1 MQGFFQHLFAFL
13 IYLGGGG
20 LFVLGILDSSFLFMP
35 LGNDLLLTALTIR
48 HHGSLPVYV
57 LMAASGSCV
66 GVLLLDAICRKGG
79 EAGLQK
85 MLSKRRF
92 EYLKRKMSKKASL
105 PIALACLAPPPF
117 PFTPV
122 IATAS
127 AFNYPRWRLLGIV
140 WVSRALRFSAVGLL
154 AIAFGSQILWFVKT
168 NVFLGFVSLLII
180 ACLVGSA
187 ISLYRWIRQSRKAEV
202 RANA

>member
-13 IYLGGGG
+13 MYLGGGG

-35 LGNDLLLTALTIR
+35 LGNDLLLTALTISHQER
-48 HHGSLPVYV
+48 LPLYV
-57 LMAASGSCV
+57 LMAASGSCA
-66 GVLLLDAICRKGG
+66 GVSLLDAICRKGG
-79 EAGLQK
+79 EAGLKK

-92 EYLKRKMSKKASL
+92 QYLKRKMSNKASL
-105 PIALACLAPPPF
+105 PIFIACLAPPPF

-127 AFNYPRWRLLGIV
+127 AFNYPRRRLLGIV
-140 WVSRALRFSAVGLL
+140 WIGRALRFSAIGLL
-154 AIAFGSQILWFVKT
+154 AIVFGKQILWFVKT
-168 NVFLGFVSLLII
+168 KVFLGFVCLLIV
-180 ACLVGSA
+180 ACVVGST

>member
-1 MQGFFQHLFAFL
+1 M
-13 IYLGGGG
+13 YLGGGG

-35 LGNDLLLTALTIR
+35 LGNDLLLTALTISHQER
-48 HHGSLPVYV
+48 LPLYV
-57 LMAASGSCV
+57 LMAASGSCA
-66 GVLLLDAICRKGG
+66 GVFLLDAICRQGG
-79 EAGLQK
+79 EAGLKK

-92 EYLKRKMSKKASL
+92 EYLKRKMSNKATL

-127 AFNYPRWRLLGIV
+127 AFNYPRWRLLVIV
-140 WVSRALRFSAVGLL
+140 WVSRAVRFSAVGFL
-154 AIAFGSQILWFVKT
+154 AIVFGRRILWFVKT
-168 NVFLGFVSLLII
+168 NVFLALISLLII